1 MGFLSPDIG
10 IDLGSTSV
18 VLYVTGRGIVLRE
31 PSLVVAR
38 NDTSREVVAIGEE
51 ARAMLGRMPA
61 DLISVHPMLQ
71 GVIADFELTVLMLK
85 YFLRLAIGIN
95 RLGKPRAVVAI
106 PGEITEME
114 RRAVE
119 EAFRMAGFRSV
130 RMVEAV
136 VAAAHGSGL
145 PVYDPQGSLV
155 VDIGGGTVECAVL
168 SMGDIVVGRSE
179 RQAGMA
185 WDEAVAAYIKK
196 MHNLLIG
203 DRTAE
208 EVKIDLGSAIPPN
221 PIARSMKTDTS
232 DETEPG
238 GVGSTRRAMVR
249 GRDLVTGLP
258 QTIEVSSEQ
267 VYEALKEPMRQIL
280 DLLTWTLER
289 TPPELA
295 VDIVRSGIHL
305 TGGGALLPGIDQML
319 ANELGIPAQVARNPM
334 DCVALGTGYLAT
346 NLELLSRIG
355 KNHPLTD

>member
-1 MGFLSPDIG
+1 MGVFSPDIG

-31 PSLVVAR
+31 PSLVVVR
-38 NDTSREVVAIGEE
+38 NDVSREALAIGEE
-51 ARAMLGRMPA
+51 AHAMLGRMPG
-61 DLISVHPMLQ
+61 DLIAVHPVLQ
-71 GVIADFELTVLMLK
+71 GVIADFELTVMMLK
-85 YFLRLAIGIN
+85 YFMRLAIGIN

-106 PGEITEME
+106 PSEITEME

-130 RMVEAV
+130 HLVEAV

-155 VDIGGGTVECAVL
+155 VDIGGGTVEAAVL
-168 SMGDIVVGRSE
+168 SMGDIVAGRSV
-179 RQAGMA
+179 RTAGMA
-185 WDEAVAAYIKK
+185 WDEAITAYVKK

-208 EVKIDLGSAIPPN
+208 EVKIDLGSAIAGN
-221 PIARSMKTDTS
+221 
-232 DETEPG
+232 G
-238 GVGSTRRAMVR
+238 TRRAMVR

-258 QTIEVSSEQ
+258 QTVELSGEDI
-267 VYEALKEPMRQIL
+267 YEALKEPMKQIL
-280 DLLTWTLER
+280 ELLTWTLER
-289 TPPELA
+289 TPPELGA
-295 VDIVRSGIHL
+295 DIVRSGIHL
-305 TGGGALLPGIDQML
+305 TGGGALLPGMDQML

-355 KNHPLTD
+355 KNHPLTE